1 MLSKQT
7 TAPTAATTPL
17 NEAADQKPQGRRI
30 LIVEDEKPLSHA
42 LAMKLKHEGFETDLA
57 MNGAEAI
64 EKLKTEEYSMVLLDL
79 IMPVIDGFGVLEEIR
94 SRQLK
99 TPVIILSNLGQDEDR
114 AKAKELGAVD
124 YFVKSNTPIAD
135 IISRVKDVIH

>member
-1 MLSKQT
+1 
-7 TAPTAATTPL
+7 
-17 NEAADQKPQGRRI
+17 
-30 LIVEDEKPLSHA
+30 
-42 LAMKLKHEGFETDLA
+42 MKLKHEGFETDLA
-57 MNGAEAI
+57 TNGAEAI

>member
-1 MLSKQT
+1 
-7 TAPTAATTPL
+7 
-17 NEAADQKPQGRRI
+17 
-30 LIVEDEKPLSHA
+30 
-42 LAMKLKHEGFETDLA
+42 MKLKHEGFETDLA
-57 MNGAEAI
+57 TNGAEAI
-64 EKLKTEEYSMVLLDL
+64 EKLKIEEYSMVLLDL

-94 SRQLK
+94 SRKLK

>member
-1 MLSKQT
+1 
-7 TAPTAATTPL
+7 
-17 NEAADQKPQGRRI
+17 
-30 LIVEDEKPLSHA
+30 
-42 LAMKLKHEGFETDLA
+42 MKLKHEGFETDLA

>member
-1 MLSKQT
+1 MIVD
-7 TAPTAATTPL
+7 PTTPQTGPI
-17 NEAADQKPQGRRI
+17 NPQNKAGVQQPTGRRI

-42 LAMKLKHEGFETDLA
+42 LAMKLKHDGFETDLA
-57 MNGAEAI
+57 TNGAEAI
-64 EKLKTEEYSMVLLDL
+64 EKLKEQSFAMVLLDL
-79 IMPVIDGFGVLEEIR
+79 IMPVVDGFGVLEEIR
-94 SRQLK
+94 SRKLK

-135 IISRVKDVIH
+135 IISRVKDVIR